1 MTTKHS
7 LFWRDGNRYI
17 QNLQTG
23 DTYTY
28 EEWRVK
34 QAELIAE
41 LKAQN
46 DAFFNS
52 SDQVERREYL
62 EAHCNEVDNGSV
74 TP

>member
-1 MTTKHS
+1 MKVKHS
-7 LFWRDGNRYI
+7 LFWRDGSRYI
-17 QNLQTG
+17 QCLQTG

-28 EEWRVK
+28 EQWRTK

-52 SDQVERREYL
+52 PDQVERREYL
-62 EAHCNEVDNGSV
+62 ER
-74 TP
+74 

>member
-52 SDQVERREYL
+52 PDQVERREYL
-62 EAHCNEVDNGSV
+62 EARCNEVDNESV
-74 TP
+74 AP